1 MREKEKKVVR
11 DEYIEGTH
19 NHARVCLV
27 HLCLPPPQ
35 KKMRNPSNGMCVC
48 VSLSFRWLSFVRK
61 KVTHAQVCE
70 QRRSSRIQRGKNEK

>member
-48 VSLSFRWLSFVRK
+48 VCKSFFSLVKFCKKEGYTRTGVRAK
-61 KVTHAQVCE
+61 ALVTDTTW
-70 QRRSSRIQRGKNEK
+70 EK